1 MTERQAEIGYVLK
14 GFARTSETFITNEI
28 ALLERRGLRLTIFSL
43 LELTGQQRHAAVEE
57 IRAEVHYLPRLTPLS
72 ETTRLKWLALNLP
85 VSLRIHRRLFLAR
98 PLPYLGALG
107 EALGM
112 GLKYR
117 RNARPSFL
125 KEFLQAGF
133 IAERVLA
140 SGRIRHLHAHFCH
153 TAATVAMLA
162 GRLCG
167 LSFSFTAHAK
177 DIYVEEHNPGD
188 LLAVKMRR
196 AKFVVTCT
204 DANRR
209 HLESIAPGAAAIHT
223 IYHGLDPARFA
234 PRPAGPPEER
244 PLILSVGRLVE
255 KKGFPVLV
263 EACRRL
269 KDRGYAFQCRIVS
282 GGGPEQG
289 RVVSLI
295 EALGMEDTVRLCPP
309 VTQEELRKVYE
320 QAAIFVLPCQ
330 IAENGDR
337 DGIPNV
343 LVEAMAMGLPVV
355 STNISGIP
363 ELIDHDVNGWLAPQK
378 DPEALAD
385 ALALLLE
392 QPALRHRLGLAA
404 REKVCRAFDS
414 NEKIAALQQLFEACL
429 SEADSLV
436 SLRASSVSRL

>member
-1 MTERQAEIGYVLK
+1 MIEREAEIGYVLK

-43 LELTGQQRHAAVEE
+43 LELAGQQRHAAVGE
-57 IRAEVHYLPRLTPLS
+57 IQAEVHYLPRLTPLS
-72 ETTRLKWLALNLP
+72 EAAPLKWLALNLP
-85 VSLRIHRRLFLAR
+85 GALRIHGRLLIAR
-98 PLPYLGALG
+98 PLRYLGALG
-107 EALGM
+107 EAFGM
-112 GLKYR
+112 SFRYGTS
-117 RNARPSFL
+117 ARLTFL

-133 IAERVLA
+133 LADRVLA

-153 TAATVAMLA
+153 TAATVAMFA
-162 GRLCG
+162 SRLCD
-167 LSFSFTAHAK
+167 LPFSFTAHAK

-188 LLAVKMRR
+188 LLPVKMRR

-204 DANRR
+204 EANRR
-209 HLESIAPGAAAIHT
+209 HLESIAPGAAPVHT
-223 IYHGLDPARFA
+223 IHHGLDPARFPPRA
-234 PRPAGPPEER
+234 PCPPEEQ

-255 KKGFPVLV
+255 KKGFSALV

-269 KDRGYAFQCRIVS
+269 KDRGYAFRCRIVG
-282 GGGPEQG
+282 GGGPELG
-289 RVVSLI
+289 HVNSAI
-295 EALGMEDTVRLCPP
+295 EAAGLEDLVRLDPP
-309 VTQEELRKVYE
+309 VTQEELRNVYA

-355 STNISGIP
+355 STNVSGIP

-378 DPEALAD
+378 DPDALAD
-385 ALALLLE
+385 ALALLLK

-414 NEKIAALQQLFEACL
+414 EEKIAPLHRLFERCL
-429 SEADSLV
+429 AEADSRAP
-436 SLRASSVSRL
+436 LRAPSGSRL